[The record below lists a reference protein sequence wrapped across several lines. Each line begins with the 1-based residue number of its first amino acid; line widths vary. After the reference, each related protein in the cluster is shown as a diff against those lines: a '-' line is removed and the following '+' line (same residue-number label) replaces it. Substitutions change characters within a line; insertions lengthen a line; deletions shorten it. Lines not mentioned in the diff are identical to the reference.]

1 MATNLKTMTLTLVSA
16 AAMFGQGALLAQDS
30 SLDMDIAGQIDPRC
44 EFTQFS
50 TNELDFSAQDS
61 GTLSFEIYCNLA
73 MSVTLESRNG
83 AMLHE
88 AMSSRLGRS
97 PEYERVY
104 DAVLSLASGGFSWD
118 TNSIEMQD
126 GAVFSTGD
134 TVVFDTSGKLDITLR
149 ESIAGLKSHAGEY
162 NDTISIT
169 LSPSLAAIN

>member
-1 MATNLKTMTLTLVSA
+1 MTTTFKATTLTLVSA
-16 AAMFGQGALLAQDS
+16 AALLGQGTVCAQDS
-30 SLDMDIAGQIDPRC
+30 SLDMDVAGYIEPRC

-50 TNELDFSAQDS
+50 ASELDFSVQDS
-61 GTLSFEIYCNLA
+61 GTLSFELYCNLA

-88 AMSSRLGRS
+88 QLSGRLGRS
-97 PEYERVY
+97 AEYERVY
-104 DAVLSLASGGFSWD
+104 DTVLSLAEGGFSWE

-134 TVVFDTSGKLDITLR
+134 AVVFDTSGKLDITLR
-149 ESIAGLKSHAGEY
+149 ESIAGLKSHAGDY

>member
-1 MATNLKTMTLTLVSA
+1 MTTTFKAMTLSMISA
-16 AAMFGQGALLAQDS
+16 AALLGQGTVFAQDS
-30 SLDMDIAGQIDPRC
+30 SLDMDIAGKIDPRC

-50 TNELDFSAQDS
+50 TSELDFSVQDS

-88 AMSSRLGRS
+88 ALSSRLGRS
-97 PEYERVY
+97 AEYERVY
-104 DAVLSLASGGFSWD
+104 DAVLSLASGGFTWE

-134 TVVFDTSGKLDITLR
+134 AVVFDTTGKLDITLR
-149 ESIAGLKSHAGEY
+149 ESVAGLKSPAGEY
-162 NDTISIT
+162 KDTISIT
-169 LSPSLAAIN
+169 LAPSLAAIN